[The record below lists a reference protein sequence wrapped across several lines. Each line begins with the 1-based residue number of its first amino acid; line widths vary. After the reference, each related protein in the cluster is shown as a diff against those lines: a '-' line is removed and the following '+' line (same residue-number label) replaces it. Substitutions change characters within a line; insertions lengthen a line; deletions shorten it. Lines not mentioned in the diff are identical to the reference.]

1 MTGWPNIYL
10 IGARAS
16 GKTTLGKR
24 LAARLRRP
32 FVDTDRR
39 ILART
44 GKTVAELVD
53 QGGWE
58 AFREAESEV
67 LAETAMYSGQIVS
80 CGGGIVLRPENREM
94 LAAGLVIYLKAPAE
108 VLAARLER
116 APLAGQ
122 RPSLTGGG
130 VVDEVRQVLAE
141 RGAVY
146 LNCAHIVLPADAPL
160 AELTETALAEIERHG
175 GLRHRSRPVQPEQLA

>member
-1 MTGWPNIYL
+1 MSGERNIYL

-16 GKTTLGKR
+16 GKTTLGRR
-24 LAARLRRP
+24 LAARLKRP

-39 ILART
+39 VALRT

-53 QGGWE
+53 AGGWE
-58 AFREAESEV
+58 LFREEESVAVAEV
-67 LAETAMYSGQIVS
+67 AVFSGQVVS
-80 CGGGIVLRPENREM
+80 LGGGAVLRQDNRELISRGIVL
-94 LAAGLVIYLKAPAE
+94 YLKAPAE

-116 APLAGQ
+116 SPLAAQ

-130 VVDEVRQVLAE
+130 VADEVRRVLDE

-146 LNCAHIVLPADAPL
+146 GACAHAVLAADLPL
-160 AELTETALAEIERHG
+160 RELEKLALAEIARLG
-175 GLRHRSRPVQPEQLA
+175 GGAPPVARRGRIS